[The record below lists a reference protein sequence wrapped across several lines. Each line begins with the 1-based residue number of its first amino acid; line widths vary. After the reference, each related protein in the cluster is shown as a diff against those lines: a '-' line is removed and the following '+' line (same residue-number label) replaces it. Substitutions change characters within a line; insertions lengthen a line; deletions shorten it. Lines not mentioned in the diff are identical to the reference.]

1 MKLVS
6 RTDIDLSAAALFP
19 VLTDAAFFETL
30 AARNGVRINRLDE
43 NAEIVVGSAWRIHL
57 PYRGRERV
65 ITHRVQRIDAPRRLL
80 LVGNSG
86 SFRFEIEA
94 LLSPMSRESTR
105 LAISL
110 DVRPETF
117 GARVLL
123 QTLKLG
129 KGRLQARFDQ
139 RLLQAAQIFAQR
151 AGALLPRGA

>member
-6 RTDIDLSAAALFP
+6 RTDIDLAATVLFP
-19 VLTDAAFFETL
+19 VLTDSAFFEAF
-30 AARNGVRINRLDE
+30 AARKGVRVKRLDD
-43 NAEIVVGSAWRIHL
+43 NPGVVAGSAWRIHL

-65 ITHRVQRIDAPRRLL
+65 ITHRVHRIDEPRRLV

-94 LLSPMSRESTR
+94 LLSPMSRQSTR

-139 RLLQAAQIFAQR
+139 RLAQVAQVFMQR
-151 AGALLPRGA
+151 AGALLLRRV

>member
-19 VLTDAAFFETL
+19 VLTDAAFFEAM
-30 AARNGVRINRLDE
+30 AARKGVRVKRLDDNPE
-43 NAEIVVGSAWRIHL
+43 VVAGSAWRIHL
-57 PYRGRERV
+57 PYRGRERL
-65 ITHRVQRIDAPRRLL
+65 ITHRVQRIDEPRRLL

-94 LLSPMSRESTR
+94 LLSPMARDSTR

-117 GARVLL
+117 GARILL

-139 RLLQAAQIFAQR
+139 RLLQAAQVLAQR
-151 AGALLPRGA
+151 AGAMQLRGA

>member
-6 RTDIDLSAAALFP
+6 RTDIDLSAAVLFP
-19 VLTDAAFFETL
+19 VLTDAVFFETI
-30 AARNGVRINRLDE
+30 AVRNGARVERLDA
-43 NAEIVVGSAWRIHL
+43 NAQVVAGSGWRIRV
-57 PYRGRERV
+57 PYRGRERE
-65 ITHRVQRIDAPRRLL
+65 ITQRVQRIDPPRRLM
-80 LVGNSG
+80 LVGTSG

-94 LLSPMSRESTR
+94 VLTPMSRESTR

-117 GARVLL
+117 GARLLL

-139 RLLQAAQIFAQR
+139 KLYRAAQVFLQR
-151 AGALLPRGA
+151 ADDVMLRQV